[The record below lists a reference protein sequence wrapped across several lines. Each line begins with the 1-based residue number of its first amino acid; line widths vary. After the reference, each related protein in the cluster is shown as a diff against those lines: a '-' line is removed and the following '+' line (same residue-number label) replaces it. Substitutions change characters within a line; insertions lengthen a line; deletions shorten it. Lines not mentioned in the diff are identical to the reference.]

1 MPATRAKV
9 TGFSLIELIIVILLI
24 GVLAVTLLPRFVGKD
39 GVSEFVARDQ
49 IVSLLQTVQIRAMQ
63 QTSGGCHS
71 LELSSS
77 ILALQAVNGSCVAG
91 PDSAFYFQ
99 SSPDSNVTL
108 SLISYNGNSVL
119 TSSILSFDA
128 NGRPVLPTNS
138 GYRVRISADSVLD
151 ICVESQGYIHAIAP
165 GGVCN

>member
-1 MPATRAKV
+1 MLAIRAKV
-9 TGFSLIELIIVILLI
+9 AGFSLIELIIVVLLI
-24 GVLAVTLLPRFVGKD
+24 GLLTVTLLPRFVGKD

-49 IVSLLQTVQIRAMQ
+49 IVSLLQTVQIKAMQ

-77 ILALQAVNGSCVAG
+77 TLTLQAINGCIAG
-91 PDSAFYFQ
+91 TDSAFSFTN
-99 SSPDSNVTL
+99 SSDASVTL
-108 SLISYNGNSVL
+108 SLISYDGNSVL

-128 NGRPVLPTNS
+128 NGKPVLPDHA

-151 ICVESQGYIHAIAP
+151 ICVEPQGYIHAIVS
-165 GGVCN
+165 GGLCN

>member
-1 MPATRAKV
+1 MPAIRAKV
-9 TGFSLIELIIVILLI
+9 SGFSLIELIIVVLLI
-24 GVLAVTLLPRFVGKD
+24 GVLTVTLLPRFVGKD

-49 IVSLLQTVQIRAMQ
+49 IVSLLQTAQIKAMQ

-77 ILALQAVNGSCVAG
+77 ILALQAINGCVAG

-99 SSPDSNVTL
+99 SPPDSNVTL
-108 SLISYNGNSVL
+108 SLISWDGNSVL
-119 TSSILSFDA
+119 TSPILSFDA
-128 NGRPVLPTNS
+128 NGRPVLPSNS

-151 ICVESQGYIHAIAP
+151 ICVESQGYIHAIIQ